1 MHGDPIMYRNAKPRW
16 QREEWPFVGRA
27 VLTIACLHTAA
38 LVAIAGVAHA
48 QSSEAAVKLPNEIE
62 FKAPVNPGVQTA
74 VLYGDPSKDGVYVA
88 RNKLPAGLKVMPHTH
103 PDAWR
108 TAVVLSGTLYFATGD
123 VWDESKLTAYP
134 PGTFYTEPV
143 GRPHFVWA
151 KDGDVV
157 LQVTAMGPTGST
169 PVARKQ

>member
-1 MHGDPIMYRNAKPRW
+1 MHRNWIMHRNSWRRWPRG
-16 QREEWPFVGRA
+16 EWPFVGRV

-38 LVAIAGVAHA
+38 LVAIVGVAHA
-48 QSSEAAVKLPNEIE
+48 QSAQAAVKLPNEIE

-151 KDGDVV
+151 RDGDVV